1 MDKQSNLRCRVAAIW
16 KTSDGEDRSVIYSY
30 ENGDTELVFLVD
42 PLTVQD

>member
-1 MDKQSNLRCRVAAIW
+1 MDKQSNLRGRVVAIW
-16 KTSDGEDRSVIYSY
+16 KTSSVIYSY